1 MMKKIFLLMGFTI
14 LGFTAMGC
22 SGNKAEGFACI
33 SQEEAKKIMDNNP
46 NCVIVDARSQEEFS
60 TGHIKNAI
68 CIPHNEV
75 AAKAPLLLKD
85 KNQLILVYCRSGN
98 RSKLAARALVDM
110 KYTNIK
116 EFGGINTWPYE
127 IVK

>member
-1 MMKKIFLLMGFTI
+1 MKKIFWLLGLFV
-14 LGFTAMGC
+14 LGLGVMGC
-22 SGNKAEGFACI
+22 AGSKDAGYTSI
-33 SQEEAKKIMDNNP
+33 SQEEAKKLMDSNP
-46 NCVIVDARSQEEFS
+46 NFAIVDARSQEEYA

-75 AAKAPLLLKD
+75 SAKAPALLKD
-85 KNQLILVYCRSGN
+85 KDQLILVYCRSGN
-98 RSKLAARALVDM
+98 RSKLASQALADL

-116 EFGGINTWPYE
+116 EFGGIGTWNYG